1 MTLQIQGTIEQIR
14 TRLPASVASVEE
26 PPLLGAADPQTGR
39 RLRVELRA
47 ERLDWLPPVLAS
59 LDQPFIIERPDELR
73 SLVTALADRLAAPP
87 AKVRRTN
94 DRSGTVT
101 WRPEGPS
108 AGRSPAADVA
118 DEVLADQDG
127 DADAAEEEDQHPDGI
142 QVGLDKPE
150 RADDQPE
157 QDDQGNRSDVSAAHV
172 TVHLWENVERC
183 SRVYPERDGGTHQ
196 SVTALQPLSGHAV
209 VGGRVIG
216 AVAHVL
222 AVNPVPA
229 RSQMGSSLGFHII
242 LACFGIAFAAVTM
255 TAEWIGIR
263 RGDAAA
269 LLLARRWSKIMAVL
283 VAVGAVSGTV
293 LSYEMGLLWPGLMG
307 RFGAAIGFPF
317 SVEGIFFFLE
327 AIFVGVYLYGWRR
340 LPPWAHWWSGMPI
353 VVAGIL
359 GAMSVVAA
367 NSWMNS
373 PAGYTLSHGK
383 ITNVSPVSVFFNAS
397 TPYETAHMV
406 LAAYMVTGFLVAGVY
421 AVGLLRGRRD
431 RYHRL
436 GFAVP
441 FTIAGIAAPLQVMM
455 GDIIAR
461 FIAHNQ
467 PVKFAAMEYVSA
479 TTRDAPEWLGGILIN
494 GHVYFGAAIPAFD
507 SILVGFSPHTRVI
520 GWDSVP
526 AAQRPPLVTLIHLS
540 FDLMVGIGFFLFALA
555 AWQGWWWWF
564 HRRLLVTA
572 WFLVPA
578 ALSGV
583 AAVAAMEAGWV
594 VTEVGRQPW
603 IVYRV
608 MLVSDAV
615 TPSSGVPVT
624 LGVILALYAILTV
637 VSIGVPMI
645 MSRRWRR
652 EAPAEEE
659 AEQVPYGPSP
669 ARASPSGPP
678 ASPAVP
684 RASSGGP
691 GAS

>member
-1 MTLQIQGTIEQIR
+1 M
-14 TRLPASVASVEE
+14 
-26 PPLLGAADPQTGR
+26 
-39 RLRVELRA
+39 
-47 ERLDWLPPVLAS
+47 
-59 LDQPFIIERPDELR
+59 
-73 SLVTALADRLAAPP
+73 
-87 AKVRRTN
+87 
-94 DRSGTVT
+94 
-101 WRPEGPS
+101 
-108 AGRSPAADVA
+108 
-118 DEVLADQDG
+118 
-127 DADAAEEEDQHPDGI
+127 
-142 QVGLDKPE
+142 
-150 RADDQPE
+150 
-157 QDDQGNRSDVSAAHV
+157 
-172 TVHLWENVERC
+172 
-183 SRVYPERDGGTHQ
+183 
-196 SVTALQPLSGHAV
+196 
-209 VGGRVIG
+209 G
-216 AVAHVL
+216 AVAHIL
-222 AVNPVPA
+222 AVDPVPA

-255 TAEWIGIR
+255 IAEWIGIK

-269 LLLARRWSKIMAVL
+269 LLLAHRWSKVMAVL

-317 SVEGIFFFLE
+317 SLGGIFFFLE

-340 LPPWAHWWSGMPI
+340 LSPWAHWWSGMPI
-353 VVAGIL
+353 VVAGLL
-359 GAMSVVAA
+359 GALSVIAA

-373 PAGYTLSHGK
+373 PAGYTLRNGK
-383 ITNVSPVSVFFNAS
+383 ITRVNPVSVFFNAS
-397 TPYETAHMV
+397 TPYEAAHMV

-436 GFAVP
+436 GFAIP
-441 FTIAGIAAPLQVMM
+441 FTLAGIAAPLQVMM

-467 PVKFAAMEYVSA
+467 PVKFAAMEYVSR

-494 GHVYFGAAIPAFD
+494 GHVYFGAAVPAFD
-507 SILVGFSPHTRVI
+507 SILVGFSPHTRVT

-540 FDLMVGIGFFLFALA
+540 FDLMVGLGFFLLALA

-564 HRRLLVTA
+564 HRRLLVTP

-578 ALSGV
+578 ALGGV
-583 AAVAAMEAGWV
+583 AAVTAMEAGWV

-608 MLVSDAV
+608 LLVSHAV
-615 TPSSGVPVT
+615 TPASGVPVT

-637 VSIGVPMI
+637 VSIGVPMV
-645 MSRRWRR
+645 MSRRWRQG
-652 EAPAEEE
+652 APAEEE

-669 ARASPSGPP
+669 A
-678 ASPAVP
+678 
-684 RASSGGP
+684 
-691 GAS
+691 GASAAGPEAR

>member
-1 MTLQIQGTIEQIR
+1 M
-14 TRLPASVASVEE
+14 
-26 PPLLGAADPQTGR
+26 
-39 RLRVELRA
+39 
-47 ERLDWLPPVLAS
+47 
-59 LDQPFIIERPDELR
+59 
-73 SLVTALADRLAAPP
+73 
-87 AKVRRTN
+87 
-94 DRSGTVT
+94 
-101 WRPEGPS
+101 
-108 AGRSPAADVA
+108 
-118 DEVLADQDG
+118 
-127 DADAAEEEDQHPDGI
+127 
-142 QVGLDKPE
+142 
-150 RADDQPE
+150 
-157 QDDQGNRSDVSAAHV
+157 
-172 TVHLWENVERC
+172 
-183 SRVYPERDGGTHQ
+183 
-196 SVTALQPLSGHAV
+196 
-209 VGGRVIG
+209 G

-263 RGDAAA
+263 RADAAA
-269 LLLARRWSKIMAVL
+269 LLLARRWSKVMAVL

-340 LPPWAHWWSGMPI
+340 LSPWAHWWSGMPI
-353 VVAGIL
+353 LVAGVL

-373 PAGYTLSHGK
+373 PAGYTLRHGK
-383 ITNVSPVSVFFNAS
+383 ITSVDPVSVFFNAS

-406 LAAYMVTGFLVAGVY
+406 LAAYMVTGFVVAGVY

-441 FTIAGIAAPLQVMM
+441 FTLAGIAAPLQVMM

-467 PVKFAAMEYVSA
+467 PVKFAAMEYVSR
-479 TTRDAPEWLGGILIN
+479 TTRDAPEWVGGVLIN
-494 GHVYFGAAIPAFD
+494 GHVYFGASIPAFD
-507 SILVGFSPHTRVI
+507 SILAGFSPHTRVI

-526 AAQRPPLVTLIHLS
+526 AAQRPALVTLIHLS
-540 FDLMVGIGFFLFALA
+540 FDLMVGLGFFLFALA

-564 HRRLLVTA
+564 R
-572 WFLVPA
+572 
-578 ALSGV
+578 
-583 AAVAAMEAGWV
+583 
-594 VTEVGRQPW
+594 RQPW
-603 IVYRV
+603 IVHRV

-615 TPSSGVPVT
+615 TPSRGVPVT

-645 MSRRWRR
+645 MSRRWRQGP
-652 EAPAEEE
+652 PAEEE
-659 AEQVPYGPSP
+659 AEQVPYGPPSAKASP
-669 ARASPSGPP
+669 AGPP
-678 ASPAVP
+678 ARPAVP
-684 RASSGGP
+684 PASSGRPGGP
-691 GAS
+691 